1 MSLREWVWGGRVT
14 QELNYSN
21 FPPCAL
27 GSTGQRTKADGKE
40 VISATSQ
47 GALGERLPKAG
58 GLLSAVMPTPSPHLG
73 VRGCLKQAAKHAGSQ
88 PVNSLQSRLD
98 TSTSNSDVTV
108 RGDLGNPDQ
117 STPPEMR
124 ALRTLSPRAAPHIG
138 AYRVQKTQI
147 GEGTEMVLWAQGLGP
162 NSGGAEEDKQ

>member
-40 VISATSQ
+40 VISATGQ

-73 VRGCLKQAAKHAGSQ
+73 VRGCLKQAAKHAGSIIQ
-88 PVNSLQSRLD
+88 HYANITRNYAIFVELYLI
-98 TSTSNSDVTV
+98 TF
-108 RGDLGNPDQ
+108 L
-117 STPPEMR
+117 
-124 ALRTLSPRAAPHIG
+124 
-138 AYRVQKTQI
+138 
-147 GEGTEMVLWAQGLGP
+147 
-162 NSGGAEEDKQ
+162 